1 MLPCSHSSPRPTGQ
15 CLSSLKCHV
24 GPSAPNLPSCC
35 CLPVTLQTHNPPALV
50 TATITTQRPA
60 PLDLTYGTAPAAPS
74 SPSLPPIH
82 PLKLKLGV
90 TFPRK
95 SSPKLRNGEGTLLCT
110 PLGSLLKLVQTL
122 LRLFEII
129 HLKLKVKMCLA

>member
-35 CLPVTLQTHNPPALV
+35 CLPGTLQTHSPCTGHSDHHN
-50 TATITTQRPA
+50 TAPCTSRPH
-60 PLDLTYGTAPAAPS
+60 LRTAPAAPS

-90 TFPRK
+90 TFPRR

-110 PLGSLLKLVQTL
+110 SLGSLLKLVQTL

>member
-35 CLPVTLQTHNPPALV
+35 CLPGMLQTHNPPALV
-50 TATITTQRPA
+50 TATVTTHCPA
-60 PLDLTYGTAPAAPS
+60 PLDLAYISAPAVAS

-82 PLKLKLGV
+82 PLKLKVDV
-90 TFPRK
+90 TLPRK
-95 SSPKLRNGEGTLLCT
+95 SSLKLHNGEGTLLCT
-110 PLGSLLKLVQTL
+110 PLGSLVKQVQTL

-129 HLKLKVKMCLA
+129 HLKLKYTNTKG